1 MSTIANIGYDLGLNH
16 GPIRRLVFCLTTNDS
31 GTANVLSLAN
41 AAAIANWRTKFNTY
55 NFAADTSVKFVA
67 TPLVY
72 EAAFEDGEPTY
83 WEIEDYRRTMRQA
96 PSDMVFSILDPSP
109 YILKNLSDLED
120 SILSVFFI
128 TSDNKAIGIKDG
140 TDLKPIPIQANSFS
154 VPYYKPAGYDVGS
167 QNIVRFRLSSGAD
180 RNSLVA
186 VTIADGSV
194 TDVADFFSLRA
205 AVGTVAS
212 PATTGCQ
219 ITTAL
224 NDVNPSA
231 PGTVI
236 RVTGIPYTGFTLTLN
251 ESPGTVKTLASAG
264 SLTEVSGV
272 YTINE
277 SALLTSGKS
286 YILKVSI
293 SGYDIVASGL
303 VTVP

>member
-55 NFAADTSVKFVA
+55 NFAADTSVKFVP
-67 TPLVY
+67 TPLCY

-96 PSDMVFSILDPSP
+96 PSDMVFSLLDPSP
-109 YILKNLSDLED
+109 YILKNLADLED
-120 SILSVFFI
+120 SVVSVFFI

-140 TDLKPIPIQANSFS
+140 TDLKPLPLQANSLS

-167 QNIVRFRLSSGAD
+167 QNIVRFRLSSGSD
-180 RNSLVA
+180 RNNIVA
-186 VTIADGSV
+186 VTIADGTV

-205 AVGTVAS
+205 GTGTVAS
-212 PATTGCQ
+212 PATTGCV

-224 NDVNPSA
+224 TDVNPSA
-231 PGTVI
+231 PATAI
-236 RVTGIPYTGFTLTLN
+236 RMTGMVYGEITFTMTTTPFTIK
-251 ESPGTVKTLASAG
+251 SLAGAG

-286 YILKVSI
+286 YTAKI
-293 SGYDIVASGL
+293 SKSGFDIVCDT